1 MASFK
6 WPITMTKSKQKV
18 EPKRVIAKKVMMS
31 MNHSCYLRL
40 FGVWDQLNSVGI
52 EELYKNVLGVTGMT
66 MTSKDQELGF
76 GQTPGDRNWFQGSP
90 GALGIWGQ
98 GSSLYCLLYHPGMSA
113 TLPFSVSF
121 PSSSKRPMSATW
133 NLLSSLYSF
142 SCVSDR
148 VPAYWCYSQFLI
160 PFMTLI
166 CLDSSWHYCIFHL
179 NFSCHW

>member
-1 MASFK
+1 MFIMASFK

-98 GSSLYCLLYHPGMSA
+98 GSSLYYLLYHPGMSD

-133 NLLSSLYSF
+133 NLLSSLHFTASPVCQTEFLLIDVIHSF
-142 SCVSDR
+142 
-148 VPAYWCYSQFLI
+148 WFL
-160 PFMTLI
+160 
-166 CLDSSWHYCIFHL
+166 SWL
-179 NFSCHW
+179 